1 MTKETT
7 ALGCLGT
14 HRGTQAALAAA
25 DAASDPSIFSSY
37 RNMFVFACWFSV
49 LSSFIQVCGV
59 VFFLTP
65 EPHLPSVMLFK
76 VPVLATK
83 PLEIFNLRACEGY
96 FVGEV
101 FF

>member
-1 MTKETT
+1 MG
-7 ALGCLGT
+7 L
-14 HRGTQAALAAA
+14 
-25 DAASDPSIFSSY
+25 F
-37 RNMFVFACWFSV
+37 
-49 LSSFIQVCGV
+49 
-59 VFFLTP
+59 FFLTP

-83 PLEIFNLRACEGY
+83 PLEIFNSRACEGY